1 MKRKIKFRG
10 WQDNQWIYGLL
21 EKDHKTG
28 IYYIRPEYAINNCA
42 VEQDSIG
49 QFTGLKDAD
58 GKEIYDGDIL
68 FQEENEYFEDI
79 VAIVFWQKD
88 QAGWFVAN
96 SKGACPLGD
105 FLHYYDQCKVQNLE
119 FKFG

>member
-1 MKRKIKFRG
+1 MEREIKFRG

-28 IYYIRPEYAINNCA
+28 IYYIRPEYATNNCA
-42 VEQDSIG
+42 VDQDSIG

-68 FQEENEYFEDI
+68 VQKGNVDFEDKVGKVI
-79 VAIVFWQKD
+79 WKKD
-88 QAGWFVAN
+88 QAGWYVAN
-96 SKGACPLGD
+96 SLASLPLGD
-105 FLHYYDQCKVQNLE
+105 FLYYNDQCKVQNLE
-119 FKFG
+119 FKF